1 VFVKGPAPSRVAGL
15 ALLLLLTAACGG
27 AASPSP
33 SAPVA
38 TDTPTAS
45 PAATAVATT
54 APQANA
60 ITWTV
65 DASSKATIR
74 VREQL
79 VRLPAPND
87 ALITISGAQ
96 GGFTLNPDGTFASSS
111 KVSVDMMTITT
122 DDRQRT
128 DTIKRDPL
136 EVTRFRTSDLVP
148 KTTTGLTLP
157 LPSSGEFTF
166 KLTGDLTLHGVT
178 KSVTFDVRATRA
190 DGKLTATATAN
201 PSWKFGDF
209 GMRPPSSFSVLSIVD
224 EIRMEFALVAN
235 EARA

>member
-1 VFVKGPAPSRVAGL
+1 VFVTVPVASRVAAI
-15 ALLLLLTAACGG
+15 ALVVLAACGG
-27 AASPSP
+27 SASPSP
-33 SAPVA
+33 SASP
-38 TDTPTAS
+38 TGTPTAAS
-45 PAATAVATT
+45 TVAATS

-60 ITWTV
+60 ITWSV
-65 DASSKATIR
+65 DGSSKATIR

-79 VRLPAPND
+79 ARLPAPND
-87 ALITISGAQ
+87 AIITITGAQ
-96 GGFTLNPDGTFASSS
+96 GSFTLNPDGTFAPGS
-111 KVSVDMMTITT
+111 KVSLDMTTITT

-128 DTIKRDPL
+128 DSIKRDPL
-136 EVTRFRTSDLVP
+136 EVTRFGTSELAP
-148 KTTTGLTLP
+148 TKTAGLALP
-157 LPSSGEFTF
+157 LPRSGDFAF
-166 KLTGDLTLHGVT
+166 QLTGDLTLHGVT
-178 KSVTFDVRATRA
+178 RSVTFDVKATRA

>member
-1 VFVKGPAPSRVAGL
+1 MFVTVPVASRVAAV
-15 ALLLLLTAACGG
+15 ALLLLSACGG
-27 AASPSP
+27 AATPSP
-33 SAPVA
+33 APTVQ
-38 TDTPTAS
+38 TDPPTATPT
-45 PAATAVATT
+45 PTVAVTS

-65 DASSKATIR
+65 DAASKATIR

-79 VRLPAPND
+79 ARLPAPND
-87 ALITISGAQ
+87 AIITITGAQ
-96 GGFTLNPDGTFASSS
+96 GTFTLNPDGTFATGS
-111 KVSVDMMTITT
+111 KISVDMNTITT

-128 DTIKRDPL
+128 DSIRRDPL
-136 EVTRFRTSDLVP
+136 EVTRFRTSELVP
-148 KTTTGLTLP
+148 KTATGLTLP
-157 LPSSGEFTF
+157 LARSGDFTF
-166 KLTGDLTLHGVT
+166 QLTGDLTLHGVT
-178 KSVTFDVRATRA
+178 KSVTFDVKATRTN
-190 DGKLTATATAN
+190 GRLTATATAN

>member
-1 VFVKGPAPSRVAGL
+1 MFVKVPVPSRVAAL
-15 ALLLLLTAACGG
+15 ALLLLLQTACGG

-33 SAPVA
+33 SPAVVTNA
-38 TDTPTAS
+38 PTAS
-45 PAATAVATT
+45 PTATAVTT
-54 APQANA
+54 SAPQANA

-65 DASSKATIR
+65 DASSKATIK

-79 VRLPAPND
+79 VRLPSPID
-87 ALITISGAQ
+87 ALITITGAQ
-96 GGFTLNPDGTFASSS
+96 GSFTLNSDGTFA
-111 KVSVDMMTITT
+111 VTT

-128 DTIKRDPL
+128 DSIRRDPL
-136 EVTRFRTSDLVP
+136 EVTRFRTSELVP

-178 KSVTFDVRATRA
+178 KSVTFDVRATRG
-190 DGKLTATATAN
+190 DGKLIATATAN

-209 GMRPPSSFSVLSIVD
+209 GMQPPTSFSVLSIVD

-235 EARA
+235 EIRA

>member
-1 VFVKGPAPSRVAGL
+1 VSVTVPAASRVAAL
-15 ALLLLLTAACGG
+15 ALILLGACGG
-27 AASPSP
+27 AASP
-33 SAPVA
+33 APA
-38 TDTPTAS
+38 PTIQTDPPTATPTA
-45 PAATAVATT
+45 AVTV

-65 DASSKATIR
+65 DAASKATVR

-87 ALITISGAQ
+87 ALITIAGAQ
-96 GGFTLNPDGTFASSS
+96 GSFTLNPDGTFAAGS
-111 KVSVDMMTITT
+111 KITVDMTTVAT

-128 DTIKRDPL
+128 DTIRRDPL
-136 EVTRFRTSDLVP
+136 EVARFRTSELAPTKVS
-148 KTTTGLTLP
+148 GLTLP
-157 LPSSGEFTF
+157 LPRSGDFAF
-166 KLTGDLTLHGVT
+166 QLTGDLTLHGVT
-178 KSVTFDVRATRA
+178 RSVTFDVKATRSN
-190 DGKLTATATAN
+190 GKLTATATAN

-209 GMRPPSSFSVLSIVD
+209 GMRAPSSFSVLSIVD

>member
-1 VFVKGPAPSRVAGL
+1 MAPVRSRVA
-15 ALLLLLTAACGG
+15 ALVLVLVLGAACGE

-33 SAPVA
+33 SAAVVTVA
-38 TDTPTAS
+38 PTAS
-45 PAATAVATT
+45 PAATAVPS

-79 VRLPAPND
+79 VRLPSPND
-87 ALITISGAQ
+87 ALITITGAQ
-96 GGFTLNPDGTFASSS
+96 GSFTLNPDGTFASNS
-111 KVSVDMMTITT
+111 KVSVDMTTITT

-128 DTIKRDPL
+128 DSIRRDPL
-136 EVTRFRTSDLVP
+136 EVTRFRTSELVP

-157 LPSSGEFTF
+157 LPSTGEFTF
-166 KLTGDLTLHGVT
+166 KLIGDLTLHGVT
-178 KSVTFDVRATRA
+178 KSVSFDVRATRA
-190 DGKLTATATAN
+190 DGKLIATATAN

-209 GMRPPSSFSVLSIVD
+209 GMEPPTSFSVLSIVD

>member
-1 VFVKGPAPSRVAGL
+1 VTVPVASRVAAV
-15 ALLLLLTAACGG
+15 ALLLLSACGG
-27 AASPSP
+27 AATPSP
-33 SAPVA
+33 
-38 TDTPTAS
+38 TPTVQS
-45 PAATAVATT
+45 DPPTATPTPTVAVTS

-60 ITWTV
+60 ITWTI
-65 DASSKATIR
+65 DAASKATIR

-79 VRLPAPND
+79 ARLPAPND
-87 ALITISGAQ
+87 AIITITGAQ
-96 GGFTLNPDGTFASSS
+96 GTFTLNPDGTFATDS
-111 KVSVDMMTITT
+111 KISVDMTTITT

-128 DTIKRDPL
+128 DSIRRDPL
-136 EVTRFRTSDLVP
+136 EVTRFRTSELVP

-157 LPSSGEFTF
+157 LARSGDFAF
-166 KLTGDLTLHGVT
+166 QLTGDLTLHGVT
-178 KSVTFDVRATRA
+178 KSVTFDVKATRA
-190 DGKLTATATAN
+190 NGKLTATATAN

>member
-1 VFVKGPAPSRVAGL
+1 VFVKAPVPSRVAAL
-15 ALLLLLTAACGG
+15 ALLLLLQVACGG

-33 SAPVA
+33 SAAVG
-38 TDTPTAS
+38 TSSPTAS
-45 PAATAVATT
+45 PAAAATS

-60 ITWTV
+60 ITWNV
-65 DASSKATIR
+65 DASSKATIK

-79 VRLPAPND
+79 VRLPSPID
-87 ALITISGAQ
+87 ALINITGAQ
-96 GGFTLNPDGTFASSS
+96 GAFTLNPDGTFASNS
-111 KVSVDMMTITT
+111 KISVDMTTVTT

-128 DTIKRDPL
+128 DSIRRDPL
-136 EVTRFRTSDLVP
+136 EVTRFPTSELVP
-148 KTTTGLTLP
+148 KTAIGLTLP
-157 LPSSGEFTF
+157 LPTSGEFTF
-166 KLTGDLTLHGVT
+166 KLIGDLTLHGVT
-178 KSVTFDVRATRA
+178 KTVTYDVRATRA

-209 GMRPPSSFSVLSIVD
+209 GMQPPTSFSVLSIVD

>member
-1 VFVKGPAPSRVAGL
+1 MTVPVASRVAAV
-15 ALLLLLTAACGG
+15 ALLLLSACGG
-27 AASPSP
+27 AATPSP
-33 SAPVA
+33 
-38 TDTPTAS
+38 TPTVQS
-45 PAATAVATT
+45 DPPTATPTPTVAVTS

-60 ITWTV
+60 ITWTI
-65 DASSKATIR
+65 DAASKATIR

-79 VRLPAPND
+79 ARLPAPND
-87 ALITISGAQ
+87 AIITITGAQ
-96 GGFTLNPDGTFASSS
+96 GTFTLNPDGTFATDS
-111 KVSVDMMTITT
+111 KISVDMTTITT

-128 DTIKRDPL
+128 DSIRRDPL
-136 EVTRFRTSDLVP
+136 EVTRFRTSELVP

-157 LPSSGEFTF
+157 LARSGDFAF
-166 KLTGDLTLHGVT
+166 QLTGDLTLHGVT
-178 KSVTFDVRATRA
+178 KSVTFDVKATRA
-190 DGKLTATATAN
+190 NGKLTATATAN

>member
-1 VFVKGPAPSRVAGL
+1 MAPVPSRVGAL
-15 ALLLLLTAACGG
+15 AFVLVLSAACGG

-33 SAPVA
+33 SAAVVTVA
-38 TDTPTAS
+38 PTAS
-45 PAATAVATT
+45 PTATAVSTT

-79 VRLPAPND
+79 VRLPSPID
-87 ALITISGAQ
+87 ALITISGAK
-96 GGFTLNPDGTFASSS
+96 GSFTLNPDGTFASNS
-111 KVSVDMMTITT
+111 KLSVDMTTITT

-128 DTIKRDPL
+128 DSIRRDPL
-136 EVTRFRTSDLVP
+136 EVTRFRTSELVP

-157 LPSSGEFTF
+157 LPSAGEFTF
-166 KLTGDLTLHGVT
+166 KLIGDLTLHGVT
-178 KSVTFDVRATRA
+178 KSVSFDVRATRA
-190 DGKLTATATAN
+190 AGKLTATATAN

-209 GMRPPSSFSVLSIVD
+209 GMQPPTSFSVLSIVD

>member
-1 VFVKGPAPSRVAGL
+1 VFVKVPVPSRVTAL
-15 ALLLLLTAACGG
+15 ALLLLLQAACGG

-33 SAPVA
+33 SAAAVSGA
-38 TDTPTAS
+38 PTAS
-45 PAATAVATT
+45 PAATATT

-60 ITWTV
+60 ITWNV
-65 DASSKATIR
+65 DPSSKATIK

-79 VRLPAPND
+79 VRLPSPID
-87 ALITISGAQ
+87 ALINITGAQ
-96 GGFTLNPDGTFASSS
+96 GAFTLNPDGTFASNS
-111 KVSVDMMTITT
+111 KISVDMTTVTT

-128 DTIKRDPL
+128 DSIRRDPL
-136 EVTRFRTSDLVP
+136 EVTRFRTSELVP
-148 KTTTGLTLP
+148 KTAIGLTLP

-166 KLTGDLTLHGVT
+166 KLIGDLTLHGVT
-178 KSVTFDVRATRA
+178 KTVTFDVRATRA
-190 DGKLTATATAN
+190 DGKLTATATAS

-209 GMRPPSSFSVLSIVD
+209 GMQPPTSFSVLSIVD

>member
-1 VFVKGPAPSRVAGL
+1 VFVKGPVPSRVAAL
-15 ALLLLLTAACGG
+15 ALLLVLHAACGG
-27 AASPSP
+27 AASLSP
-33 SAPVA
+33 SAAVVSEAPTA
-38 TDTPTAS
+38 TPTA
-45 PAATAVATT
+45 TVVTTT

-65 DASSKATIR
+65 DATSKATIR

-79 VRLPAPND
+79 VRLPSPID
-87 ALITISGAQ
+87 ALITITGAE
-96 GGFTLNPDGTFASSS
+96 GGFTLNPDGTFASNS
-111 KVSVDMMTITT
+111 KVSVDMTTVTT

-128 DTIKRDPL
+128 DSIRRDPL
-136 EVTRFRTSDLVP
+136 EVTRFRTSELVP

-157 LPSSGEFTF
+157 LPRSGEFTF

-178 KSVTFDVRATRA
+178 KSVTFDVRATRVE
-190 DGKLTATATAN
+190 GKLTATATAN

-209 GMRPPSSFSVLSIVD
+209 GMQPPTSFSVLSIVD
-224 EIRMEFALVAN
+224 EIRMDFAVVAN

>member
-1 VFVKGPAPSRVAGL
+1 MFVTVPVASRVAAV
-15 ALLLLLTAACGG
+15 ALLLLSACGG
-27 AASPSP
+27 AATPSP
-33 SAPVA
+33 APTVQ
-38 TDTPTAS
+38 TDPPTATPT
-45 PAATAVATT
+45 PTVAVTS

-65 DASSKATIR
+65 DAASKATIR

-79 VRLPAPND
+79 ARLPAPND
-87 ALITISGAQ
+87 AIITITGAQ
-96 GGFTLNPDGTFASSS
+96 GTFTLNPDGTFATGS
-111 KVSVDMMTITT
+111 KISVDMNTITT

-128 DTIKRDPL
+128 DSIRRDPL
-136 EVTRFRTSDLVP
+136 EVTRFRTSELVP
-148 KTTTGLTLP
+148 KKATGLTLP
-157 LPSSGEFTF
+157 LARAGDFTF
-166 KLTGDLTLHGVT
+166 QLTGDLTLHGVT
-178 KSVTFDVRATRA
+178 KSVTFDVKATRTN
-190 DGKLTATATAN
+190 GKLTATATAN

>member
-1 VFVKGPAPSRVAGL
+1 MAPVRSRVA
-15 ALLLLLTAACGG
+15 ALVLVLTVACGG

-33 SAPVA
+33 SAAVVTVA
-38 TDTPTAS
+38 PTAS
-45 PAATAVATT
+45 TAATAVPTT

-65 DASSKATIR
+65 DASSKAMIR

-79 VRLPAPND
+79 VRLPSPVD
-87 ALITISGAQ
+87 ALITIGGAQ
-96 GGFTLNPDGTFASSS
+96 GAFALNPDGTFAPNS
-111 KVSVDMMTITT
+111 KLSVDMTTITT

-128 DTIKRDPL
+128 DSIRRDPL
-136 EVTRFRTSDLVP
+136 EVTRFRTSELVP

-157 LPSSGEFTF
+157 LPSAGEFTF
-166 KLTGDLTLHGVT
+166 KLIGDLTLHGVT
-178 KSVTFDVRATRA
+178 KSVSFDVRATRA
-190 DGKLTATATAN
+190 GGKLTATATAN

-209 GMRPPSSFSVLSIVD
+209 GMQPPTSFSVLSIVD

>member
-1 VFVKGPAPSRVAGL
+1 MAPVPSRVA
-15 ALLLLLTAACGG
+15 ALVLVLVLSTACGG

-33 SAPVA
+33 SAAVVTVA
-38 TDTPTAS
+38 PTAS
-45 PAATAVATT
+45 PAATTVPTT

-79 VRLPAPND
+79 VRLPSPID

-96 GGFTLNPDGTFASSS
+96 GAFTLNPDGTFAPNS
-111 KVSVDMMTITT
+111 KLSVDMTTIAT

-128 DTIKRDPL
+128 DSIRRDPL
-136 EVTRFRTSDLVP
+136 EVTRFRTSELVP

-157 LPSSGEFTF
+157 LPSAGEFTF
-166 KLTGDLTLHGVT
+166 KLIGDLTLHGVT
-178 KSVTFDVRATRA
+178 KSASFDVRATRA

-209 GMRPPSSFSVLSIVD
+209 GMQPPTSFSVLSIVD

>member
-1 VFVKGPAPSRVAGL
+1 MFVTVPAASRLVAIT
-15 ALLLLLTAACGG
+15 LLLIVACGG
-27 AASPSP
+27 P
-33 SAPVA
+33 
-38 TDTPTAS
+38 AS
-45 PAATAVATT
+45 PAAQKTESPTATPTPTAVITS

-65 DASSKATIR
+65 DGTSKATIR

-79 VRLPAPND
+79 ARLPAPND
-87 ALITISGAQ
+87 AIITIGGAQ
-96 GGFTLNPDGTFASSS
+96 GSFTLNPDGTFASGS
-111 KVSVDMMTITT
+111 KITLDMTTVTT

-136 EVTRFRTSDLVP
+136 EVTRFRTSELAP
-148 KTTTGLTLP
+148 MKANGLSLP
-157 LPSSGEFTF
+157 LMRSGEFTF
-166 KLTGDLTLHGVT
+166 QLVGDLTLHGVK
-178 KSVTFDVRATRA
+178 KSVTFDVKATRT

-209 GMRPPSSFSVLSIVD
+209 GMEPPSSFSVLSIVD

>member
-1 VFVKGPAPSRVAGL
+1 MAPVPSRVAAL
-15 ALLLLLTAACGG
+15 ALALVLVAACGG

-33 SAPVA
+33 SAAVVTVA
-38 TDTPTAS
+38 PTAS
-45 PAATAVATT
+45 PAATTA

-79 VRLPAPND
+79 VRLPSPVD
-87 ALITISGAQ
+87 ALITIGGAQ
-96 GGFTLNPDGTFASSS
+96 GAFTLNPDGTFAPNS
-111 KVSVDMMTITT
+111 KLSVDMTTITT

-128 DTIKRDPL
+128 DSIRRDPL
-136 EVTRFRTSDLVP
+136 EVTRFRTAELVP
-148 KTTTGLTLP
+148 KTTSGLTLP
-157 LPSSGEFTF
+157 LPSAGDFTF
-166 KLTGDLTLHGVT
+166 KLIGDLTLHGVT
-178 KSVTFDVRATRA
+178 KTVTFDVRATRA

-209 GMRPPSSFSVLSIVD
+209 GMEPPTSFSVLSIVD

>member
-1 VFVKGPAPSRVAGL
+1 MAPVRSRVA
-15 ALLLLLTAACGG
+15 ALVLVLVLSGACGG

-33 SAPVA
+33 SAAVVTVA
-38 TDTPTAS
+38 PTAS
-45 PAATAVATT
+45 PAATAVPTS

-79 VRLPAPND
+79 VRLPSPVD
-87 ALITISGAQ
+87 ALITIGGAQ
-96 GGFTLNPDGTFASSS
+96 GAFTLNPDGTFAPNS
-111 KVSVDMMTITT
+111 KLSVDMTTITT

-128 DTIKRDPL
+128 DSIRRDPL
-136 EVTRFRTSDLVP
+136 EVTRFRTSELVP

-157 LPSSGEFTF
+157 LPGAGEFTF
-166 KLTGDLTLHGVT
+166 KLIGDLTLHGVT
-178 KSVTFDVRATRA
+178 KSVSFDVRATRA
-190 DGKLTATATAN
+190 DGKLNATATAN

-209 GMRPPSSFSVLSIVD
+209 GMQPPTSFSVLSIVD